1 MSLEPL
7 FNTNLKQNE
16 TFNNW
21 IPIHKAFNGKKYI
34 DAFWA
39 YIIELCSQT
48 DWDIYESVP
57 HWQLVQWY
65 LIWIVHFV
73 FCREIDILMPGYTHL
88 QVGDSLILD
97 F

>member
-1 MSLEPL
+1 MTACPYTKLLME
-7 FNTNLKQNE
+7 
-16 TFNNW
+16 
-21 IPIHKAFNGKKYI
+21 KKVHSF
-34 DAFWA
+34 DAFWT

-57 HWQLVQWY
+57 PWQLVQLY

-88 QVGDSLILD
+88 QVGDS